1 MEMTRE
7 EILQYLQDKRELTAP
22 VAVTLK
28 NLQENKKIIQ
38 VGSGRST
45 KYIKK

>member
-1 MEMTRE
+1 MTRE

-28 NLQENKKIIQ
+28 NLQEKLSLQ
-38 VGSGRST
+38 CL
-45 KYIKK
+45 YLLY